1 MMVLLAQGVAVA
13 VRVIEGD
20 TQDVIGPLLDAVTVG
35 VQMLDTT
42 AVEDVVVQPFD
53 WVTVR
58 V

>member
-1 MMVLLAQGVAVA
+1 MVLLAQGVAVA